1 MRSRGIRYTINTL
14 GFLREISSALHDLML
29 QGIEYEKVAGQ
40 HWEMRRI
47 EQEAEEGIVRYL
59 NNLYEVKCCST
70 HVSAAAS
77 VCRLY

>member
-1 MRSRGIRYTINTL
+1 
-14 GFLREISSALHDLML
+14 ML

-70 HVSAAAS
+70 HVSAVAS
-77 VCRLY
+77 VRRPY